1 MDGKFLARP
10 SGSIDYKVHSTFQL
24 EPNHGSF
31 PEILVEG
38 LHPNGLASQVHVPEH
53 VPSSA

>member
-38 LHPNGLASQVHVPEH
+38 LHPNGLAS
-53 VPSSA
+53 